1 MSRCPVCHSVR
12 VVIVIGPTRRA
23 FCTKCG
29 ARWIQEG
36 SVQRSVQRLPGRSVQ
51 PGGTVRLPS
60 PPSSKPGL

>member
-36 SVQRSVQRLPGRSVQ
+36 SVQRSVQRLGGEPVQ
-51 PGGTVRLPS
+51 PGGMRRLPS
-60 PPSSKPGL
+60 SPSSNPGL